1 MKQVEHLLYVR
12 AVALRRFCKQSGS
25 RSAGSRE
32 SCLVMAHSVCLWGYE
47 ISDHTQ
53 VEIVPYAR
61 SAALKFFANKIDP
74 DQAALLRAAWSW
86 STLFI

>member
-1 MKQVEHLLYVR
+1 MELLLYVR

-53 VEIVPYAR
+53 VELVPYAR
-61 SAALKFFANKIDP
+61 SAALKCFANKIDP

-86 STLFI
+86 SILFA

>member
-1 MKQVEHLLYVR
+1 MDMKQVELLLYVR

-53 VEIVPYAR
+53 IELVPYAH
-61 SAALKFFANKIDP
+61 SAALMFLQTKSIQIKR
-74 DQAALLRAAWSW
+74 LS
-86 STLFI
+86 